1 MACTRQL
8 SPLPPDSMTE
18 KFVPETEEQVRDCI
32 RWAAS
37 DHRTVCIKGRG
48 TKSQFGHATTTDCI
62 VSLHSLQGI
71 REYEPSEL
79 VMKAAAG
86 TPLSNIEDALAERGQ
101 RLAFEPLRL
110 GRLYGDSGDD
120 AGSIGGVFM
129 GNLAGPRR
137 FVTGAARDHLL
148 GIRAVDGRGDIYK
161 SGGKVI
167 KNVTGYD
174 ISKLLAGSWGT
185 LSVVTE
191 LSFKVL
197 PVPETSVT
205 LAIQC
210 ATRKDAVQL
219 ISNLAQS
226 PYEVTGLAYFTGN
239 TLSGYLRELG
249 LEGKLVLARLEGTM
263 TSIRERTQA
272 MHKEA
277 LLPEPH
283 TMYEEEISERI
294 WRDVRDVEAFNDSE
308 RAPVLLK
315 LSIPPA
321 TVLDVSRV
329 IDQLGGCEWYSD
341 VASGWLWVGVCHGS
355 SEDKINT
362 LRREITAVS
371 GSAVLYRAPENIKQ
385 HVGIYGA
392 QSLALRELTRRIK
405 HAFDPVNILNPGR
418 LGLDQ

>member
-1 MACTRQL
+1 
-8 SPLPPDSMTE
+8 MTE

-48 TKSQFGHATTTDCI
+48 TKLQFGHATATDCI

-71 REYEPSEL
+71 REYESSEL

-86 TPLSNIEDALAERGQ
+86 TPLSHIEEALAERGQ

-110 GRLYGDSGDD
+110 GRLYGESDD
-120 AGSIGGVFM
+120 NAGSIGGVFM

-137 FVTGAARDHLL
+137 FVVGAARDHLL
-148 GIRAVDGRGDIYK
+148 GIRAVDGRGEIYK

-197 PVPETSVT
+197 PAPETSAT
-205 LAIQC
+205 LAVQC
-210 ATRKDAVQL
+210 STRKDALQL
-219 ISNLAQS
+219 ISGLAQS
-226 PYEVTGLAYFTGN
+226 PYEITGLAYFPGN
-239 TLSGYLRELG
+239 TLSGFLQQLG
-249 LEGKLVLARLEGTM
+249 QEGKLVLARLEGTM
-263 TSIRERTQA
+263 TSITERMQA
-272 MHKEA
+272 MRKSA
-277 LLPEPH
+277 LLPDPH
-283 TMYEEEISERI
+283 TLYEDEISDRI
-294 WRDVRDVEAFNDSE
+294 WRDVRDVEVFNDSE
-308 RAPVLLK
+308 RAPALLK

-321 TVLDVSRV
+321 AVLDISRV

-341 VASGWLWVGVCHGS
+341 AASGWLWVGICHGS

-362 LRREITAVS
+362 LRREINAVS
-371 GSAVLYRAPENIKQ
+371 GSAVLYRASETIKR
-385 HVGIYGA
+385 HVGIYGVQPPA
-392 QSLALRELTRRIK
+392 LAALTRRVK
-405 HAFDPVNILNPGR
+405 HAFDPENILNPGR
-418 LGLDQ
+418 LGLEQ